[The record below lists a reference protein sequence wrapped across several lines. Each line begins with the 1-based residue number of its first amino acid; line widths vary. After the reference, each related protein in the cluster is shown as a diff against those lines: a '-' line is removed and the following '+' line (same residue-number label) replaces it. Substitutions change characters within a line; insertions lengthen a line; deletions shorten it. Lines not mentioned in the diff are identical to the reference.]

1 MQAFAQ
7 EISNS
12 SLEKKRPICG
22 AFGMADGTR
31 ETQLALPKRTGVHL
45 PRQADSGMPV
55 RGLPYE
61 LNKQTRT
68 FLP

>member
-1 MQAFAQ
+1 
-7 EISNS
+7 
-12 SLEKKRPICG
+12 
-22 AFGMADGTR
+22 MADGTR
-31 ETQLALPKRTGVHL
+31 ETQLALPKRTGAHL
-45 PRQADSGMPV
+45 PWQADSGMPV